1 MDKVQQQGS
10 RKCNT
15 FLEHE
20 IVQPALDYTRN

>member
-20 IVQPALDYTRN
+20 IFQHSPDYTRK